1 MASDSREVVV
11 PAIEG
16 RVEVYIDRK
25 GSQEVV
31 EALELGTGHT
41 GLGYVDQESG
51 GCTNHTFVKES
62 GNVIYSELNCVEDKN
77 VAGLEAMQVDTEEDD
92 YLHLKTPNHLK
103 SSVSTSK
110 TKKNRRG
117 GSSVEKAS
125 KKGINGGYISIGGLK
140 VFTEAGVTYSDESV
154 DLEKDSDVS
163 LELSFSSGKKRRS
176 KGGKKDKKKFRQRG
190 EWLDNSF
197 SESGE
202 SIIDSSDS
210 DLDDDLVEDYI
221 ANLEGA
227 GESVDASWILKNKMK
242 QVAVEDMGRQDD
254 EDEDED
260 DDDDDDDDSSSA
272 GASGSDDGSSESG
285 STSAERMWRLKWQSK
300 GKELMDT
307 DVDDDGDDDELDSGL
322 DDISKEIVF
331 GGSGGKRGRKTQTAL
346 LLGKLVLEDSEEDS
360 HDGEGFDQLID
371 LMEDEKFM
379 PDYVNKTLEKSKQKK
394 KNVKKSNGPVTW
406 PIQVHQSKTKSKSIP
421 GDKKRERKKMI
432 AAKRQERA
440 LRRGLDL
447 QAINSA
453 LEDIVL
459 RGTDIYAF
467 GPMENRDRAQ
477 IHKMAA
483 IYRLKSGSQGTG
495 SKRFTVVTRTKHT
508 KLPTGADK
516 YRIASMLDQADE
528 NLKRSLTGEARR
540 MDKKAKKAARD
551 AFISFNTPN
560 PKKSGKKHQKFMQ
573 ASKSMEKSGRQKLRA
588 PKYASNP
595 MSFISCG
602 TIGNEEESLILEAG
616 PSECVTTTV
625 QTSSMTQGGEATT
638 SRSSTVVKVSS
649 TVPATIGHFEA
660 HTKGFGSR
668 MMSKMGFV
676 EGQGLG
682 RDGQGIYSPLE
693 AVKRPKS
700 LGLGAYAPSTPS

>member
-1 MASDSREVVV
+1 M
-11 PAIEG
+11 
-16 RVEVYIDRK
+16 
-25 GSQEVV
+25 QVV

-285 STSAERMWRLKWQSK
+285 STSAGVTSI
-300 GKELMDT
+300 T
-307 DVDDDGDDDELDSGL
+307 Y
-322 DDISKEIVF
+322 
-331 GGSGGKRGRKTQTAL
+331 
-346 LLGKLVLEDSEEDS
+346 
-360 HDGEGFDQLID
+360 GF
-371 LMEDEKFM
+371 
-379 PDYVNKTLEKSKQKK
+379 
-394 KNVKKSNGPVTW
+394 
-406 PIQVHQSKTKSKSIP
+406 
-421 GDKKRERKKMI
+421 
-432 AAKRQERA
+432 
-440 LRRGLDL
+440 
-447 QAINSA
+447 
-453 LEDIVL
+453 
-459 RGTDIYAF
+459 
-467 GPMENRDRAQ
+467 
-477 IHKMAA
+477 
-483 IYRLKSGSQGTG
+483 
-495 SKRFTVVTRTKHT
+495 
-508 KLPTGADK
+508 
-516 YRIASMLDQADE
+516 
-528 NLKRSLTGEARR
+528 
-540 MDKKAKKAARD
+540 
-551 AFISFNTPN
+551 
-560 PKKSGKKHQKFMQ
+560 
-573 ASKSMEKSGRQKLRA
+573 
-588 PKYASNP
+588 
-595 MSFISCG
+595 
-602 TIGNEEESLILEAG
+602 
-616 PSECVTTTV
+616 
-625 QTSSMTQGGEATT
+625 
-638 SRSSTVVKVSS
+638 
-649 TVPATIGHFEA
+649 HF
-660 HTKGFGSR
+660 
-668 MMSKMGFV
+668 
-676 EGQGLG
+676 
-682 RDGQGIYSPLE
+682 
-693 AVKRPKS
+693 
-700 LGLGAYAPSTPS
+700 